1 MKQTQLLGYIESINK
16 SKVVGNATV
25 RTAVAIDGTGSMG
38 GVIAQVCSV
47 LRETFKKTY

>member
-1 MKQTQLLGYIESINK
+1 MKINK
-16 SKVVGNATV
+16 VPEIGSAFV
-25 RTAVAIDGTGSMG
+25 RTGIAIDGTGSMG